1 MPSVFLQTMDRA
13 NNGDGTGNG
22 LELATGASDLCLQ
35 DLMPG
40 NNGTSGLIHHNAMGI
55 HGEHHLH
62 SGIHHLHPSSGHL
75 GLNSGSSGGHHAT
88 GGHHETG
95 VGVGVTGSMQLHEP
109 LEKLKLWAEGD
120 FREDVTGGLAR
131 LDLTGQPVTPST
143 PTTTPVGTPSGGG
156 GGAGFPVARP
166 RTNTAPRSNL
176 RKDVGSPDVKHEMNV
191 VTSDG
196 SLSAVNAANEDK
208 DGEKK
213 KRPRRQRTHFT
224 THQLHYLEASFTK
237 NRYPD
242 MTLREEIGVCIKLP
256 EPRVRVWFKNRRA
269 KWRKQ
274 TRNANAAADSVDFKP
289 NFGAGLNTFIGQ
301 SFADTE
307 SLYTSYGYNSWAS
320 KVPSPLTTKNFPWVN
335 SLPLTHSQ
343 MSPVNCFNPTT
354 STNHMGHQGA
364 IIPMSGTTGQINSS
378 GSGGACPYGGP
389 PGPHAPYGPPV
400 YPHHHYRTENCTMM
414 ASNNYRDS
422 IASLRLKASLNTS
435 PFGTPVSGP
444 ASPVGSRAPSVGSLS
459 ACQYAIEASQN
470 SPNSVE
476 ARAQV

>member
-109 LEKLKLWAEGD
+109 LEKLKH
-120 FREDVTGGLAR
+120 
-131 LDLTGQPVTPST
+131 
-143 PTTTPVGTPSGGG
+143 
-156 GGAGFPVARP
+156 
-166 RTNTAPRSNL
+166 
-176 RKDVGSPDVKHEMNV
+176 VGSPDVKHEMNV